1 MSTKHLHSTPDGEI
15 SRVNCV
21 FVLYVWC
28 EVWLMAGTFP
38 LHRNLKKCDPY

>member
-38 LHRNLKKCDPY
+38 LHRNLKK